1 MKRTGFL
8 LGCVVCTLAFFAAGC
23 GSDSDSG
30 GSEPENAVSLPKYQG
45 GKIIKNKVVSVS
57 GGDSGFVEYLEFE
70 SETAGK
76 YHLYKDGAEVLESA
90 KDFVYDPATG
100 EFSAGSGA
108 NAVHSYMFEAK
119 KDGEKVSVIA
129 KDEMKCYA
137 ENPVLCAGW
146 TVGSFVFSFDEEMNV
161 SVKSAADGD
170 GEGTE
175 FSAGYSNEGG
185 WVTIETVPDNI
196 PLFYSSSNR
205 FFFLAYATE
214 RSEVD
219 GLGRNAASGEIVLVS
234 PVFILSG
241 IQL

>member
-8 LGCVVCTLAFFAAGC
+8 LGCVVCALAFFAAGC

-30 GSEPENAVSLPKYQG
+30 GSEPENAVSVPKYQG
-45 GKIIKNKVVSVS
+45 GKIIKNKVVSLS
-57 GGDSGFVEYLEFE
+57 GGDSGYVEYLEFE

-76 YHLYKDGAEVLESA
+76 YHLYKDGAEVLKSA

-129 KDEMKCYA
+129 KDEMECDA
-137 ENPVLCAGW
+137 EIPVLYAKW
-146 TVGSFVFSFDEEMNV
+146 MVSSLSFSFDEDMNV
-161 SVKSAADGD
+161 SVKNTADGVNL
-170 GEGTE
+170 E
-175 FSAGYSNEGG
+175 FSAKYSDEDG
-185 WVTIETVPDNI
+185 WVTIETEPDNI
-196 PLFYSSSNR
+196 PLFYSSSDR
-205 FFFLAYATE
+205 FFFLTYATE

-219 GLGRNAASGEIVLVS
+219 GLGRNATSGEIVFES
-234 PVFILSG
+234 PVFILAD